1 MARRVSLPSAD
12 DLFRATENQKET
24 AKDGTATGG
33 AGKPTRSRPPSTPYR
48 TSPTRT
54 TERRGRRDRSPAAG
68 SSTTR
73 R

>member
-12 DLFRATENQKET
+12 DLFRTTEEEKA
-24 AKDGTATGG
+24 AKAR
-33 AGKPTRSRPPSTPYR
+33 AARSTPYP
-48 TSPTRT
+48 TSRSPRPHA
-54 TERRGRRDRSPAAG
+54 SPAAG

>member
-12 DLFRATENQKET
+12 DLFRATEKEQGREAEGRT
-24 AKDGTATGG
+24 VL
-33 AGKPTRSRPPSTPYR
+33 TRAPSTPYR
-48 TSPTRT
+48 TSPTR
-54 TERRGRRDRSPAAG
+54 RRRRPADCADRAAG

>member
-12 DLFRATENQKET
+12 DLFRATEEEK
-24 AKDGTATGG
+24 ARGTRRGG
-33 AGKPTRSRPPSTPYR
+33 RGATPYPTSR
-48 TSPTRT
+48 SPTR
-54 TERRGRRDRSPAAG
+54 RASPAAG

>member
-12 DLFRATENQKET
+12 DLFRATEEEK
-24 AKDGTATGG
+24 AHKAAGG
-33 AGKPTRSRPPSTPYR
+33 AGKPSSCDVRPSTPYR
-48 TSPTRT
+48 TSPTSRKRT
-54 TERRGRRDRSPAAG
+54 PASCAVPAAG